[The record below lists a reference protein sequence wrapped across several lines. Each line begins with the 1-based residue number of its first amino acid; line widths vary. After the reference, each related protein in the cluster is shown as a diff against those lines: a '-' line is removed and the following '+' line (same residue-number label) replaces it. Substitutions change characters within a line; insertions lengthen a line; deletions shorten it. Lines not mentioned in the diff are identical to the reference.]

1 MNNIRNFI
9 NSISYQFIIILI
21 SIGLILQ
28 TACGD
33 SRIGRIL
40 QPPEQFEP
48 IKGSEDL
55 PYLKLHMQNGDL
67 YVLEN
72 WLIDTNADT
81 VNGKGKLFNL
91 SRELIAEN
99 DYKVPMKDIVLAE
112 TNKINSTGSGILG
125 ALTIITG
132 VFTII
137 CIANP
142 KSCFGSCPTF
152 YTFNDD
158 DYIVQ
163 AEGFS
168 SSILPSL
175 EEKDL
180 DALYRIKP
188 NKRNFSIQLR
198 NEAYETHVIRSANL
212 LALQKP
218 DNGRVFS
225 TQDGKFYQA
234 VNLREANS
242 IVAPEGNISEKLCSF
257 DGVERFSNAD
267 SINLAERETIEVD
280 LDISG
285 SNNPGIVIAARQT
298 LLTTFLFYQTL
309 AYLGSTAGDWLA
321 NVERSGTQFK
331 SLLENPRS
339 VLGNIDV
346 LMQNEKGEWEK
357 VGEVGETGPIATD
370 IKIVPL
376 NKNIYR
382 GSETLSSK
390 IKLRMAKGLWRIDYL
405 AIADIGN
412 EVKPIVIPPTSSTP
426 SSLDNSNIV
435 ELLTNPD
442 SVLITYPGNE
452 YFLNYILP
460 EDYDNYELF
469 MESQGYYLEWM
480 RQEWL
485 GEENP
490 DKVFQMLFNPQQ
502 FYKDLAPQ
510 FKSIEAEMEE
520 KFWSSKYVLP

>member
-1 MNNIRNFI
+1 MKQITNIIKFP
-9 NSISYQFIIILI
+9 ISKLLMLLI
-21 SIGLILQ
+21 SVSLIFYPN
-28 TACGD
+28 CSS
-33 SRIGRIL
+33 SRIEKVL
-40 QPPEQFEP
+40 EKPYEV
-48 IKGSEDL
+48 KDVKSSEDL

-72 WLIDTNADT
+72 WVIDTNADT

-99 DYKVPMKDIVLAE
+99 NYKVPMKDIVLTE
-112 TNKINSTGSGILG
+112 TNKINSSGSGILG

-132 VFTII
+132 AFTII

-198 NEAYETHVIRSANL
+198 NEAYETHIIRSANL

-234 VNLREANS
+234 INLREANS

-257 DGVERFSNAD
+257 DGVERFSKAD

-280 LDISG
+280 LDIRG

-357 VGEVGETGPIATD
+357 AGEVGETGPIATD

-382 GSETLSSK
+382 GSETSSSK
-390 IKLRMAKGLWRIDYL
+390 IRLRMAKGLWRIDYL

-412 EVKPIVIPPTSSTP
+412 EVNPIVIPPTSSTP

-510 FKSIEAEMEE
+510 FKNIEAEMEE